1 MRPSLWLKL
10 TNLFAH
16 LRSVTGTVPLLVGDV
31 FVICVDIVG
40 CVSLVETKLGEA
52 LFIVVPGVA
61 LVTERK

>member
-1 MRPSLWLKL
+1 M
-10 TNLFAH
+10 
-16 LRSVTGTVPLLVGDV
+16 PLLVGDV

-40 CVSLVETKLGEA
+40 CVSLVETKLGDA